1 MNIEDIVY
9 FCNIMEIRKIE
20 KNKKKYLDLLL
31 LADEQESM
39 IDRYLERG
47 DMFVMFSINL
57 EPISSAV
64 VTNAGE
70 NVCELKSLAVSPQY
84 QRKGYGKQMVDF
96 LCKRYAD
103 KFKYMIVGTG
113 EVTDTISFYKN
124 CGFKYSHIVPDYF
137 TDNYDHQ
144 IVEKGII
151 LKDMVYFRKDLFVSH
166 VVYKKDRDALLISSM
181 VSLWEKSVKASHD
194 FLSELDI
201 NNLIPVVKDAIKE
214 IENLIILYHGDS
226 LIGFIGMEQR
236 KIEMLFVSPEYF
248 GCGCGKELVNIA
260 ITDYGCI
267 FVDVNEQN
275 PKARDFYSRMGF
287 RQYER
292 TNIDEQGNPFPII
305 KMKLYV

>member
-1 MNIEDIVY
+1 
-9 FCNIMEIRKIE
+9 MEIHKIE
-20 KNKKKYLDLLL
+20 TNKKEYLELLL

-47 DMFVMFSINL
+47 DMFVMFNMSK

-64 VTNAGE
+64 VTNEGD

-84 QRKGYGKQMVDF
+84 QRKGYGKKMVDF

-113 EVTDTISFYKN
+113 ESINTISFYKK
-124 CGFKYSHIVPDYF
+124 CGFKYSHIVPDFF
-137 TDNYDHQ
+137 TDNYDHP
-144 IVEKGII
+144 IVENGII
-151 LKDMVYFRKDLFVSH
+151 LKDMVYFRKELSKAH
-166 VVYKKDRDALLISSM
+166 VVYRENRDAALISSM

-194 FLSELDI
+194 FLSEVDI
-201 NNLIPVVKDAIKE
+201 KNLVPVVKIAIKE
-214 IENLIILYHGDS
+214 IENFIILYHGD
-226 LIGFIGMEQR
+226 IPVGFIGIEQR

-248 GCGCGKELVNIA
+248 GCGFGKELVDIA
-260 ITDYGCI
+260 IKDYGCI

-275 PKARDFYSRMGF
+275 PKARDFYYRMGF

-292 TNIDEQGNPFPII
+292 TDIDEQGNPFPII
-305 KMKLYV
+305 KMKLNE